1 MTEVLL
7 RVLVVAF
14 MAAAV
19 VAVAVIMRKMMR
31 APSLTMLFAPKT
43 QKRIDVIEQTPID
56 AKRRLV
62 LIRRDG
68 VEHLLMI
75 GGPVD
80 VIIESGIG
88 ADPAR
93 TDQKPRASTPQTTLP
108 PIGVAAE

>member
-1 MTEVLL
+1 MTEVLP

-14 MAAAV
+14 LATAL
-19 VAVAVIMRKMMR
+19 VAVAIIMRKVMR
-31 APSLTMLFAPKT
+31 GPGLTTLFAPKS

-62 LIRRDG
+62 LVRRDG

-80 VIIESGIG
+80 IVIEGGIG
-88 ADPAR
+88 AEAVRGEP
-93 TDQKPRASTPQTTLP
+93 KPRASTPQTTLP
-108 PIGVAAE
+108 PIGIAAE

>member
-14 MAAAV
+14 LAAAV
-19 VAVAVIMRKMMR
+19 VAVAVMLRKILR
-31 APSLTMLFAPKT
+31 GPALTTLFAAKS
-43 QKRIDVIEQTPID
+43 QKRIDVIEQSPVD

-80 VIIESGIG
+80 IVIESGIG
-88 ADPAR
+88 AEGGHHGVR
-93 TDQKPRASTPQTTLP
+93 PRPSMPQITLP
-108 PIGVAAE
+108 PLGHAAE

>member
-14 MAAAV
+14 LAV
-19 VAVAVIMRKMMR
+19 ALVAVAIIVRKLLGGP
-31 APSLTMLFAPKT
+31 ALTTLFTPKS
-43 QKRIDVIEQTPID
+43 QRRIDVIEQTPID

-68 VEHLLMI
+68 VEHLLLT

-80 VIIESGIG
+80 IVVEASIG
-88 ADPAR
+88 AQTALPDAR
-93 TDQKPRASTPQTTLP
+93 PRPSVAPTLP
-108 PIGVAAE
+108 PLGQAAE

>member
-14 MAAAV
+14 LAAAL

-31 APSLTMLFAPKT
+31 GPGLTTLFAPKS
-43 QKRIDVIEQTPID
+43 QKRIEVIEQAPID
-56 AKRRLV
+56 TKRRLV

-80 VIIESGIG
+80 IVIESGIG
-88 ADPAR
+88 AEPAR
-93 TDQKPRASTPQTTLP
+93 GELKPRAPTPQITLP